1 MTVTIDMPVDSARI
15 AAAQGISFRRTV
27 DRTLTHHRAVSEV
40 FVTDLVAF
48 DEDTFVA
55 GAQLPRSHSYF
66 LDPAARYGAL
76 LLGECSRQ
84 AGTYLAHTRYAVPVG
99 HAFLAVRTDFRLYD
113 GPALGVGTRP
123 AELAMVIRTRTENRA
138 GTLHLLRTR
147 VDYVL
152 DGEVVAH
159 STGGGRYVPPA
170 TYRYLRAGERTD
182 ALPSSEALRRKGVP
196 VPPALVGR
204 SDARNVLLADAVP
217 VDGGVAARVDVS
229 GTHPTIFDHPQDH
242 YPAMLLADA
251 AAQAAVLAAFHSRVA
266 CRSGAQPAFDS
277 RVACRNGVPTRVT
290 RLETNFARYAELDA
304 ELGVRALIEDSG
316 TGPVTVAVSFVQY
329 GAALAAVRVTLDG
342 SGS

>member
-1 MTVTIDMPVDSARI
+1 MTVTLDIPVDSARI
-15 AAAQGISFRRTV
+15 AATQRVSFSRTV
-27 DRTLTHHRAVSEV
+27 DRGLTHHRSVSEV
-40 FVTDLVAF
+40 FVTDLVDV

-55 GAQLPRSHSYF
+55 GAQLPRSHPYF

-84 AGTYLAHTRYAVPVG
+84 ACTYLAHTRYAVPVG

-123 AELAMVIRTRTENRA
+123 AELAMVIRTRTEYRA
-138 GTLHLLRTR
+138 GALHLLRTR

-170 TYRYLRAGERTD
+170 TYRYLRAGDRTD
-182 ALPSSEALRRKGVP
+182 PLPSSDSLRRKGIP

-204 SDARNVLLADAVP
+204 SDPRNVLLADAAP
-217 VDGGVAARVDVS
+217 IDGGVTARVDVS

-251 AAQAAVLAAFHSRVA
+251 AAQAAVLAVNS
-266 CRSGAQPAFDS
+266 PA
-277 RVACRNGVPTRVT
+277 RVT

-304 ELGVRALIEDSG
+304 GLGVRARVEDDG
-316 TGPVTVAVSFVQY
+316 AGPVTVAVSFIQY
-329 GAALAAVRVTLDG
+329 GGPLAAVRVTLDG
-342 SGS
+342 AGS